1 MFKHRADLIATTN
14 LNAAG
19 AAWGLGVRRRNLKK
33 PFSYLNLVYCLLF
46 SRSLILSNVL
56 FNFAFPNLVVPNLI

>member
-1 MFKHRADLIATTN
+1 MDLIASTN

-19 AAWGLGVRRRNLKK
+19 AAWGLGVGRWNLKK
-33 PFSYLNLVYCLLF
+33 PFLYVNLVYRILLF
-46 SRSLILSNVL
+46 SRSLILSTVL